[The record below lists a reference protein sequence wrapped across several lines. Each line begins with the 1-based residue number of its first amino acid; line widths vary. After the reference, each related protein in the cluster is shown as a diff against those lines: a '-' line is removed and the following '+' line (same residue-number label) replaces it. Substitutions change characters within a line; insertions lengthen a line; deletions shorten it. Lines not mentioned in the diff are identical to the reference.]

1 MRQIYFV
8 TILTCPTTDRIQ
20 IYNKNPC
27 LPQIENLFKKRAQT
41 FFQFYFKKNE
51 HKLFEQKK
59 KCTTFLSLFVSDEC
73 RTGEPQKNINE
84 YRNGEFYNL
93 RIEKS
98 FGIILKMVAT
108 KTNFDIQFGYINLR
122 PFQITQPTYL
132 FSVIHSSNEREF
144 L

>member
-1 MRQIYFV
+1 M
-8 TILTCPTTDRIQ
+8 
-20 IYNKNPC
+20 
-27 LPQIENLFKKRAQT
+27 
-41 FFQFYFKKNE
+41 
-51 HKLFEQKK
+51 FEQKK
-59 KCTTFLSLFVSDEC
+59 STTFLSLFVSDAE
-73 RTGEPQKNINE
+73 RANQQKNNINE

-132 FSVIHSSNEREF
+132 FFCYPEFERTRIF
-144 L
+144 I